1 MQPTSY
7 LDANK
12 PRNVVQS
19 DSLCR
24 ARVDMANVS
33 DLRDG
38 GGHLWFDAPP
48 ADRAA
53 TDGFSESTE
62 EHHVHHLAVV
72 EALKEQRREETP
84 ILILFESKCHDAG
97 EEVDEHKDRKE
108 DQGAFHVLKRPELR
122 QTRDAQLSESPK
134 RNRQQEK
141 QIDNRR
147 DQRQQNLKQENIRYR
162 NPSESSVARLAD
174 RVAVLPDGLQCAEGP
189 AEALA
194 NQSFDGLGNFGAAD
208 CVFIVE
214 NFPTFAADRERE
226 VGIFS
231 DRVA

>member
-1 MQPTSY
+1 
-7 LDANK
+7 
-12 PRNVVQS
+12 
-19 DSLCR
+19 
-24 ARVDMANVS
+24 MANVS
-33 DLRDG
+33 GLRDG
-38 GGHLWFDAPP
+38 SRHLRFDASPSH
-48 ADRAA
+48 RAS

-62 EHHVHHLAVV
+62 EYDVHHLPVV

-134 RNRQQEK
+134 RDRHQEK

-147 DQRQQNLKQENIRYR
+147 DQWQQNLKQENFRYCD
-162 NPSESSVARLAD
+162 PAESPVARLAD

-194 NQSFDGLGNFGAAD
+194 NQSFDRLGNFGAPD

-214 NFPTFAADRERE
+214 NLPAFAADRERE
-226 VGIFS
+226 VSIFR
-231 DRVA
+231 DCVA